1 VAARGVPVVEVNLE
15 PTGNS
20 RVCALTFKGR
30 AGLLLPRLLGVQDDE
45 AVRAAMAAAAAQEQP
60 GQLKRLRVH

>member
-30 AGLLLPRLLGVQDDE
+30 AGLLLPRLLGVQDE
-45 AVRAAMAAAAAQEQP
+45 GPVRAAMAATAAQEQP
-60 GQLKRLRVH
+60 GALKRLRVH